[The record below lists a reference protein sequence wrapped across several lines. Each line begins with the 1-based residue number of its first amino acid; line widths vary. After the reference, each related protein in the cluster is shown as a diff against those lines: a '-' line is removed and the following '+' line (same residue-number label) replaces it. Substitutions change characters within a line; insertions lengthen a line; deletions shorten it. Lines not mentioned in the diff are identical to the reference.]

1 MVSGTICQANGS
13 IAPYIWAPIYKLG
26 AYASTFFHTMKAA
39 FRPSPP
45 KNLSDSAAVGSFH
58 VSIVQPFLFC
68 PTSKL

>member
-26 AYASTFFHTMKAA
+26 PYASTFFEMKAA
-39 FRPSPP
+39 FPPSPP